1 MDTPDAPRPDPQP
14 APQPAPAAAPPPP
27 VEKRPLLARLFGIS
41 VWGGVKLLALCIL
54 VGFFV
59 LAANFDASEPDF
71 NLAEALRA
79 ILRQTFAAL
88 GWAIANFW
96 QPALAGALVV
106 LPVWV
111 LWRLVSLPWRK

>member
-71 NLAEALRA
+71 NLAEA
-79 ILRQTFAAL
+79 
-88 GWAIANFW
+88 
-96 QPALAGALVV
+96 
-106 LPVWV
+106 
-111 LWRLVSLPWRK
+111 